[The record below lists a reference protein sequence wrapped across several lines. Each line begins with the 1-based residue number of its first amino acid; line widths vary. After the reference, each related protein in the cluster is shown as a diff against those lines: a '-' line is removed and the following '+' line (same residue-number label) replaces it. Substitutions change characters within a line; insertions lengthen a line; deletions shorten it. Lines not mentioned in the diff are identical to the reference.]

1 MKQIYV
7 NGSSLS
13 CGGSLEPHTEAY
25 KLYINKLG
33 VHKWED
39 SKEVSYGNQLGVLLG
54 IDVINESKQGGGL
67 DRLIRKTYEYINSKT
82 NEELEETLFLFDIP
96 IQPARF
102 EVYSKQ
108 YKDWFVVS
116 VAYRES
122 IETPHTLT
130 ISTKDGD
137 IDSKISFSRDY
148 INGQLNL
155 EFEDLKKHNDLLSS
169 FVEEY
174 HDYQKEAERML
185 RELTFF
191 YCYLDKRKIHY
202 IRDITEGFFAGS
214 FMFDARNDKD
224 FFDKLRIFDDS
235 NPNVINMETIWTLSR
250 EKKWRIKDETD
261 IQDDHLGYFGNKKY
275 AHYLYNLLTT
285 SEL

>member
-1 MKQIYV
+1 
-7 NGSSLS
+7 
-13 CGGSLEPHTEAY
+13 
-25 KLYINKLG
+25 
-33 VHKWED
+33 
-39 SKEVSYGNQLGVLLG
+39 LGVLLG
-54 IDVINESKQGGGL
+54 IDVVNESKQGGGL

-122 IETPHTLT
+122 IETPHTIT

-148 INGQLNL
+148 MNGQLNL
-155 EFEDLKKHNDLLSS
+155 EFEDLKKHNHILSS

-191 YCYLDKRKIHY
+191 YCYLDKRKIRY

-224 FFDKLRIFDDS
+224 FFDKLSIFDDS
-235 NPNVINMETIWTLSR
+235 NPNVINVETIWTLGR
-250 EKKWRIKDETD
+250 EQKWRIKDEID
-261 IQDDHLGYFGNKKY
+261 IEDDHLGYFGNKKY
-275 AHYLYNLLTT
+275 AHYLYNLLTPN
-285 SEL
+285 EL

>member
-13 CGGSLEPHTEAY
+13 CGGSLEVNTEASKY
-25 KLYINKLG
+25 YIQNYNIP
-33 VHKWED
+33 KWNN
-39 SKEVSYGNQLGVLLG
+39 SKEVSYGNQLGLLLG
-54 IDVINESKQGGGL
+54 IDVINESKQGGGI

-108 YKDWFVVS
+108 YKDWFIVS

-122 IETPHTLT
+122 IETPHTIT

-137 IDSKISFSRDY
+137 IDSNISFSRDY
-148 INGQLNL
+148 MNVQLNL
-155 EFEDLKKHNDLLSS
+155 EFEDLKKHNHLLSS

-224 FFDKLRIFDDS
+224 FFDKLSIFDDS
-235 NPNVINMETIWTLSR
+235 NPNVINVETIWTLSG
-250 EKKWRIKDETD
+250 EQKWRIKDETD

-275 AHYLYNLLTT
+275 AEYLYNLLITND
-285 SEL
+285 L